1 MKDLCF
7 IPTNTRRL
15 YNAVLMLGH
24 RLRRWPNIDTALY
37 EHRMFDVA
45 LGSALGV
52 GARLTTLIIH
62 RTFAMNRSDNK
73 TFRRLDTVNE
83 LNAMTRM

>member
-1 MKDLCF
+1 MIDSCF
-7 IPTNTRRL
+7 IPANTRRL

-24 RLRRWPNIDTALY
+24 RLRRWPSINTALY
-37 EHRMFDVA
+37 EHLVFDVA
-45 LGSALGV
+45 LGSALVV
-52 GARLTTLIIH
+52 GARHTTLIIH

-73 TFRRLDTVNE
+73 TFRRLDNE